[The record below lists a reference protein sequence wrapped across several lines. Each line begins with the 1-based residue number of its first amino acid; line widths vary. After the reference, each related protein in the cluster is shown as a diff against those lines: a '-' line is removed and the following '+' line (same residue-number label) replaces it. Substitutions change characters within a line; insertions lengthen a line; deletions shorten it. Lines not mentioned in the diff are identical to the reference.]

1 MNNASQPNYAPAP
14 PTNTMAIVSLVS
26 GILGWVLIPILA
38 SIVAVVTG
46 HMARTQIKQSM
57 GAEGGDGLAVAGL
70 ILGYASLALNCLV
83 ILLFLVLF
91 GTGVGLSICSSL
103 PEATGLILSSDFVTS
118 LLSN

>member
-1 MNNASQPNYAPAP
+1 MNNPTQSNYAPTP
-14 PTNTMAIVSLVS
+14 PTNTLAMVSLVS

-38 SIVAVVTG
+38 SIVAIVTG
-46 HMARTQIKQSM
+46 HMARTQIRESM

-70 ILGYASLALNCLV
+70 ILGYASVVINCLV
-83 ILLFLVLF
+83 ILLFLLLF

>member
-1 MNNASQPNYAPAP
+1 MNNPTQSNYAPTP
-14 PTNTMAIVSLVS
+14 PTNTLAMVSLVS
-26 GILGWVLIPILA
+26 GIPGWVLIPILA

-70 ILGYASLALNCLV
+70 ILGYASIAINCLA
-83 ILLFLVLF
+83 ILILFLLL
-91 GTGVGLSICSSL
+91 GTGVGVGICSNL
-103 PEATGLILSSDFVTS
+103 EAAGLILSIDFVTS

>member
-1 MNNASQPNYAPAP
+1 MNNPTQSNYAPTP
-14 PTNTMAIVSLVS
+14 PTNTLAMVSLVS

-38 SIVAVVTG
+38 SIVAVVTD

-70 ILGYASLALNCLV
+70 ILGYASIAINCLA
-83 ILLFLVLF
+83 ILILFLLL
-91 GTGVGLSICSSL
+91 GTVVGVGICSNL
-103 PEATGLILSSDFVTS
+103 EAAGLILSSDFVTS

>member
-1 MNNASQPNYAPAP
+1 MNNPAQPNYAPTP
-14 PTNTMAIVSLVS
+14 PTNTMAIVSLVA
-26 GILGWVLIPILA
+26 GILGWVMIPILA
-38 SIVAVVTG
+38 SIVAVITG

-70 ILGYASLALNCLV
+70 ILGYAGIAINCLV
-83 ILLFLVLF
+83 FLGIFLVF

-103 PEATGLILSSDFVTS
+103 PEATGLILSA